1 MAAPARKSS
10 SIITYRAKDTI
21 ALPPMTLGYSN
32 LIDPETFD
40 PEKPKLTM
48 NGHLTPGAIEA
59 LKEDIAAE
67 VYTKAALEALYKDCE
82 ENNVKLPRRDPKD
95 EHSPFAGPKDPE
107 AVLEAWLKEPK
118 PGFPIQLPY
127 IKLGNNLNYFQWKD
141 GVKTLKT
148 RSIVAWDGHNKKLNL
163 KKLMLGRGSVVEP
176 IVYGNLFFSK
186 VIGVIQPSLKLV
198 GIRVIELVQ
207 FQRGGNNAPTETS
220 ADDIAAVMGRD
231 IEAADL
237 SAFMGDD
244 EPEDVET
251 EEQGAPKTP
260 AERAKGMF

>member
-10 SIITYRAKDTI
+10 SIITYRAKNTI

-48 NGHLTPGAIEA
+48 NGHLTPGAIA
-59 LKEDIAAE
+59 GLKVDIAEE
-67 VYTKAALEALYKDCE
+67 VYTEAALEALYKDCE
-82 ENNVKLPRRDPKD
+82 ENNVKLPTRD
-95 EHSPFAGPKDPE
+95 PKDPE

-127 IKLGNNLNYFQWKD
+127 IKLGNNLNYFKWKD
-141 GVKTLKT
+141 GEKTLQT
-148 RSIVAWDGHNKKLNL
+148 RAIAAWNHENKKLNL

-207 FQRGGNNAPTETS
+207 FQRGGNGAPQGE
-220 ADDIAAVMGRD
+220 ADDAAIREVMGRD
-231 IEAADL
+231 IQASDL

-244 EPEDVET
+244 EPEELAEDHD
-251 EEQGAPKTP
+251 EQGAPKSP